1 MQCVRGTEESEYG
14 QKREYDAGIGNWQR
28 EVHFFPLT
36 YLEVLMQMTCISI
49 QVSLCFAQQLYCS
62 AKITE
67 GDISY
72 VGFRNLR

>member
-49 QVSLCFAQQLYCS
+49 QVSLCFAQ
-62 AKITE
+62 
-67 GDISY
+67 
-72 VGFRNLR
+72 